1 MVLPSLNTLIGALLC
16 GAIGLA
22 VILLY
27 IGIRGTV
34 DDPTAGP
41 TFGDR
46 ITAALHS
53 PALTSRVAGGVVVGA
68 LTLLVTRWPVAAV
81 GLALLVIF
89 WPQLFGGT
97 RNEQSQIARLEALV
111 IWTEALRDTMS
122 AHASLE
128 QAIPATTA
136 NAPILIRQ
144 PLIRLSGQIRAKV
157 PMEKALLS
165 LAAFL
170 DDASAD
176 LILAALILNVRRRG
190 DGLGTV
196 LSNLAEAAREE
207 LEMRRRVSA
216 GRAGLRRGVQIV
228 VIITIG
234 FAGFLAIF
242 SQQYVQPYRTVGG
255 QIALLFVFG
264 FFAAGFAWMRQLSG
278 SDPVMPFLARPDR
291 KIDPD
296 DLRLVASLTG
306 LSTSAAEAIASEP
319 QNEPAVRQG
328 RVR

>member
-1 MVLPSLNTLIGALLC
+1 MILPSLSTLLAAFIF
-16 GAIGLA
+16 GAIGVAL
-22 VILLY
+22 VLLV

-34 DDPTAGP
+34 PDPTAGP
-41 TFGDR
+41 GLGAR
-46 ITAALHS
+46 LGTAVRS
-53 PALTSRVAGGVVVGA
+53 PALTSRVAAGVIVGA

-81 GLALLVIF
+81 GLGVLVVF

-97 RNEQSQIARLEALV
+97 RNEQLQIARLEALV

-128 QAIPATTA
+128 QAIPATTT
-136 NAPILIRQ
+136 NAPILIRA
-144 PLIRLSGQIRAKV
+144 PLIRLAGQIRAKV

-234 FAGFLAIF
+234 FAAFLAIF
-242 SQQYVQPYRTVGG
+242 SAQYVAPYRTFGG
-255 QIALLFVFG
+255 QVALVFVFA
-264 FFAAGFAWMRQLSG
+264 FFGAGFAWMRQLSG
-278 SDPVMPFLARPDR
+278 AEPVMPFLARPDR
-291 KIDPD
+291 KIDPE
-296 DLRLVASLTG
+296 DLRLVARLTG
-306 LSTSAAEAIASEP
+306 LSTAAAEAIASEP
-319 QNEPAVRQG
+319 QEERFRTG
-328 RVR
+328 RPR

>member
-1 MVLPSLNTLIGALLC
+1 MILPSLSALLAALVC
-16 GAIGLA
+16 GAGGVA
-22 VILLY
+22 ILLLI
-27 IGIRGTV
+27 IGIRGTMP
-34 DDPTAGP
+34 DPAAGP
-41 TFGDR
+41 GLGDR
-46 ITAALHS
+46 LAKAVRS
-53 PALTSRVAGGVVVGA
+53 PALTSRLASGVVVGGI
-68 LTLLVTRWPVAAV
+68 TLLVTRWPVAAV
-81 GLALLVIF
+81 GLSLLVMF

-97 RNEQSQIARLEALV
+97 RTEHLQIARLEALV

-128 QAIPATTA
+128 QAIPATTT
-136 NAPILIRQ
+136 NAPVLIRQ
-144 PLIRLSGQIRAKV
+144 PLIRLAGQIRAKV

-165 LAAFL
+165 LAAYL

-228 VIITIG
+228 VIITIA
-234 FAGFLAIF
+234 FAAFLAIF
-242 SQQYVQPYRTVGG
+242 SAQYVAPYRSLSG
-255 QIALLFVFG
+255 QIALVFVFG

-278 SDPVMPFLARPDR
+278 AEPVMPFLARPDR
-291 KIDPD
+291 SIDVA
-296 DLRLVASLTG
+296 DLRLVANLTG
-306 LSTSAAEAIASEP
+306 LSTAAAAAIASEP
-319 QNEPAVRQG
+319 QNAERARTVRA
-328 RVR
+328 R

>member
-1 MVLPSLNTLIGALLC
+1 MPTLTVLLAALIC
-16 GAIGLA
+16 GAIGVAL
-22 VILLY
+22 VLLV

-34 DDPTAGP
+34 PDPTAGP
-41 TFGDR
+41 DPGDR
-46 ITAALHS
+46 LLTALRS
-53 PALTSRVAGGVVVGA
+53 PALTSRLAGGVVVGA
-68 LTLLVTRWPVAAV
+68 LTLLITRWPVAAV
-81 GLALLVIF
+81 GLGVLVVF
-89 WPQLFGGT
+89 WPQLFGGS
-97 RNEQSQIARLEALV
+97 RSEQLQIARLEALV

-128 QAIPATTA
+128 QAIPATTT
-136 NAPILIRQ
+136 NAPVLIRA
-144 PLIRLSGQIRAKV
+144 PLVRLAGQIRAKV

-165 LAAFL
+165 LAAYL

-234 FAGFLAIF
+234 FAAFLAIF
-242 SQQYVQPYRTVGG
+242 SAQYVAPYRTVGG
-255 QIALLFVFG
+255 QIALVFVFG

-278 SDPVMPFLARPDR
+278 ADPVMPFLSRPGH

-296 DLRLVASLTG
+296 DLRLVANLTG

-319 QNEPAVRQG
+319 QDERPRAG